1 MVGGQLWSEDES
13 RVLVAIF
20 NSNDFSVGDDD
31 RLENHRMAEA
41 LDRTPSA
48 IDWQWRNIDGL
59 IKRDKAALNV
69 GANVI
74 DAVADFESD
83 PKTARLVA
91 IEICRRNGWT
101 ELIQMIGIGSKRLVS
116 SEESNSSPLVVSV
129 EDVPVAAMNAEWAE
143 VERLTNSSAIYREAT
158 LTERFRARLLGVGH
172 EVTRYRITFAG
183 LPPLYTDLADAT
195 SHVLYEAKGSSDR
208 MSVRLALGQVLDYG
222 RCLAN
227 MDLAVLLPNDPVPDL
242 VGLLFDQEVGCIVEQ
257 HGGGFIDLTGLNR
270 CP

>member
-1 MVGGQLWSEDES
+1 VVEGQLWSEEELL
-13 RVLVAIF
+13 VLVAIF
-20 NSNDFSVGDDD
+20 SSNDFSIGDDA

-41 LDRTPSA
+41 FDRTPA
-48 IDWQWRNIDGL
+48 AVDWQWRNID
-59 IKRDKAALNV
+59 AALRRDPDRNV
-69 GANVI
+69 GAKLKE
-74 DAVADFESD
+74 AVADFESD
-83 PKTARLVA
+83 LRTGRLAA

-101 ELIQMIGIGSKRLVS
+101 ELIQMIGIGSKRLAS

-143 VERLTNSSAIYREAT
+143 VEQLTNSSAIYREAT
-158 LTERFRARLLGVGH
+158 LTERFRARLLGVGR

-222 RCLAN
+222 RCLKS
-227 MDLAVLLPNDPVPDL
+227 MELAVLLPNDPVPDL
-242 VGLLFDQEVGCIVEQ
+242 VCLLFDHGVGCVVEQ
-257 HGGGFIDLTGLNR
+257 HDGGFRDLTALNR